1 MLKVHRPDYL
11 LLINVIILIIFG
23 LIMIASAGAL
33 KSFQMTNGATSYL
46 FFKKQL
52 LYAVLG
58 FISLGFLSN
67 FNYHKLKKIVFPFL
81 ILSFI
86 LLILVFIPGIGYEIN
101 GSQRWIKIG
110 SFTLQATD
118 AAKLAFILYLSA
130 WFEKKGKHVKDFYLS
145 LVPFLIITGL
155 LSILVILEP
164 DLGTLGV
171 IILSSLAIYFVAG
184 GKLNHFLL
192 LFIGGM
198 TAFWTLVKIA
208 PYRLNRVLVFLNPDL
223 DPKGIGY
230 QINQALLAIGSGGI
244 LGLGLGYS
252 RQKYNYLPEP
262 INDSIFAIIGE
273 ELGLIGTTLIIA
285 LFIFLAFRG
294 FKIAQKAQDTFGKL
308 LATGITFWLVLQ
320 AFFNIGGII
329 AIIPLTGITLPF
341 VSFGGTSLL
350 FTMSAIGI
358 LLNISKFTENP
369 KSPKDLTKKST

>member
-1 MLKVHRPDYL
+1 
-11 LLINVIILIIFG
+11 
-23 LIMIASAGAL
+23 MIASAGAL